1 MKRSKGILSSVKG
14 MTLSEILVAMA
25 LIVLI
30 IMVFT
35 PAFLSYYQNI
45 RTAGQVTQKTYE
57 RASLMERLVANK
69 GDGNAKG
76 YETEVTG
83 IPLKLSSASGSAMVD
98 FSTADYGDI
107 KGRVILESPNR
118 QDSYATFYTESASNT
133 MICFPSVLTDDF
145 LTKDIVVAPKG
156 FKFDDKAFNKENK
169 SGFHFEV
176 YNTDSSGSQ
185 VKVDTK
191 YYDIAPKDDGNGAK
205 VAVFTFKGANNTI
218 SFENSPLYIKY
229 CDDNGAK
236 YDVKVEIGAPEIIMV
251 GEKNSDGKYYYYVTK
266 GVDTETGEMEI
277 LAKQMKGQN
286 GEENYA
292 LKSAMNDVEWV
303 EKGRGDNGSGGVN
316 DYGYYI
322 MGGDAGQ
329 VRRFWRNETTGN
341 YYWGGDNLINYDRYA
356 YVNNKGAAQSGAKET
371 LTPTLTTQAMF
382 KSIFRSS
389 QDIVE
394 ANGRKINELFK
405 SEKISL
411 FNYQALTSNYYTAN
425 VNNGDEYYTT
435 LSGAVKIKNW
445 AGNKYEYYG
454 PSSKSNKDESVN
466 NIAWLTGGNAKAS
479 KLNREGYIE
488 ATGYEY
494 KDDPSLI
501 TITSVGA
508 IQINTSNPNYYQSQD
523 KTVFNNDVYP
533 TKSYTL
539 YCGYIPAVID
549 AWAWKTANIGGW
561 KAWVHVGTYGVGFS
575 SVYDSWVPTGK
586 FGGIYT
592 TTTTLPKDNFG
603 STSYRDLLRYCD
615 EKSGDKDSLY
625 PFPSKSSTTYYYK
638 AGQTT
643 NGVLAT
649 GIALPAQGN
658 DYYVTGGK
666 EVDITMGYLS
676 HPFAISLDD
685 PEIPIIKGLTGSDYF
700 FEKFN
705 GISGKFDHSFF
716 SGGLRDNVT
725 MLDVKSFHD
734 DLTGNNVSLAVGYTL
749 SYMFADYDYCTR
761 INQVYNTGIV
771 YIRATGDGTE
781 NDDAGNLASGKGWS
795 LKKETN
801 VFHQFYGTD
810 QYTGEDGKNAINGWN
825 TKYHRNYFNISSD
838 SNKAPQSG
846 YSPNVTEGNAQ
857 YGTNSHPLA
866 QTECTTCNWGTT
878 GDGKPQAMWGTAN
891 GTLMSWFYDQE
902 NVKNSKITSVKKEFE
917 NYTWYKKI
925 GSSKG
930 NEFYDNTTVSAGKAD
945 KFGFISTLTRI
956 NDVCCADDVWVAVGN
971 QSTDKDIS
979 PTNVCAPGGT
989 LDNGATWKPY
999 SGYGEHASYVNVK
1012 YCVDRTNSVY
1022 YWKAVKIADSDN
1034 VNIVQV
1040 SYNQGV
1046 WYAFGYIDTN
1056 RNGQNDADENAVIY
1070 WSKNPTD
1077 SWNFCK
1083 TKTNAKSDEY
1093 IQNEK
1098 GDVTTAALVFD
1109 EDTGEFDTVEV
1120 GGINSA
1126 ASQG

>member
-1 MKRSKGILSSVKG
+1 
-14 MTLSEILVAMA
+14 MTLAEILVAMT
-25 LIVLI
+25 LLVLI
-30 IMVFT
+30 IWVFT
-35 PAFLSYYQNI
+35 PAFMTYFGNI
-45 RTAGQVTQKTYE
+45 RTAGEVTKKTYE
-57 RASLMERLVANK
+57 RASLMERLVANIN
-69 GDGNAKG
+69 GNNAIG
-76 YETEVTG
+76 YETDVSDVPLTLSANGTSVNFSDEGG
-83 IPLKLSSASGSAMVD
+83 INGHIISENLKEG
-98 FSTADYGDI
+98 
-107 KGRVILESPNR
+107 N
-118 QDSYATFYTESASNT
+118 SYVTFYTENSGNA

-156 FKFDDKAFNKENK
+156 FEFDEKAFNKDNTTDY
-169 SGFHFEV
+169 HFEV
-176 YNTDSSGSQ
+176 FNTNSSGNE
-185 VKVDTK
+185 VKVETK
-191 YYDIAPKDDGNGAK
+191 YYDIASKDDGNGAK

-229 CDDNGAK
+229 CDNNGVK
-236 YDVKVEIGAPEIIMV
+236 YKVKVEIGAPEIIMV

-277 LAKQMKGQN
+277 LAKQMKGRN
-286 GEENYA
+286 GDENYE

-303 EKGRGDNGSGGVN
+303 EKGEGDNGAGGVN
-316 DYGYYI
+316 DYGYYV

-329 VRRFWRNETTGN
+329 VRRFWRNENTGN
-341 YYWGGDNLINYDRYA
+341 YYWGGDYLTNYDRYA
-356 YVNNKGAAQSGAKET
+356 YVNNKGAAQAGAHET

-382 KSIFRSS
+382 KSIFRSG
-389 QDIVE
+389 QEIVE
-394 ANGRKINELFK
+394 TNGRKINELFK
-405 SEKISL
+405 SDKVSL

-425 VNNGDEYYTT
+425 VSAGDEYYTT
-435 LSGAVKIKNW
+435 LSGAVKVKNW
-445 AGNKYEYYG
+445 LGNNYEYYG
-454 PSSKSNKDESVN
+454 PSSKSSQDESVN
-466 NIAWLTGGNAKAS
+466 NIAWLTGGNNKAS
-479 KLNREGYIE
+479 ILNREGYIK
-488 ATGYEY
+488 ATDYEY

-508 IQINTSNPNYYQSQD
+508 IQINKDNPTYYESQD
-523 KTVFNNDVYP
+523 STSFNSNVYP
-533 TKSYTL
+533 TQSYTL

-575 SVYDSWVPTGK
+575 DVYDSWVPTGK

-592 TTTTLPKDNFG
+592 NTTTLSKDAFT

-615 EKSGDKDSLY
+615 EKSSDKDSLY
-625 PFPSKSSTTYYYK
+625 PFPSKSSNTYYYK

-643 NGVLAT
+643 NGILAT

-734 DLTGNNVSLAVGYTL
+734 DLTGNNISLAVGYTL

-761 INQVYNTGIV
+761 VNQVYNTGIV

-781 NDDAGNLASGKGWS
+781 KDDAGNLASGKGWS

-838 SNKAPQSG
+838 SNKAPQPG
-846 YSPNVTEGNAQ
+846 YSPNVAEGNDQ

-878 GDGKPQAMWGTAN
+878 GDGKAQAMWGTSN

-902 NVKNSKITSVKKEFE
+902 NLKNSKITSVKKEFE

-925 GSSKG
+925 GSDKG
-930 NEFYDNTTVSAGKAD
+930 KEFYDNSSVSLGKED

-956 NDVCCADDVWVAVGN
+956 NDVCCADDVWVAAGN

-979 PTNVCAPGGT
+979 PANVCASGGV
-989 LDNGATWKPY
+989 LDNGVTWKPY
-999 SGYGEHASYVNVK
+999 SGYGEHAAYVNVK
-1012 YCVDRTNSVY
+1012 YCVDRLNNIY
-1022 YWKAVKIADSDN
+1022 LWKAVKVADSDK
-1034 VNIVQV
+1034 VNIIQL
-1040 SYNQGV
+1040 SYNQGI

-1056 RNGQNDADENAVIY
+1056 GNGENDADENAVVY

-1083 TKTNAKSDEY
+1083 TKVSANSDEY
-1093 IQNEK
+1093 IQNSN
-1098 GDVTTAALVFD
+1098 GAVTTAALVFD
-1109 EDTGEFDTVEV
+1109 EKTGDFTTVSV
-1120 GGINSA
+1120 SGINSA